1 MKTSSKIILENLKL
15 NKEFRFNIE
24 MLSDDKLKNRLFTI
38 MTHLE
43 DFNNKDTKESDKLFA
58 LESIVNE
65 FIEVTN
71 KLVSEFLFKKNLTI
85 YKQKKNIERLKSFLE
100 IEKEVED
107 ELPKPSKKSNEPTK
121 PSLSSKEKE
130 IMRGI

>member
-15 NKEFRFNIE
+15 NKEFRFSIE

-71 KLVSEFLFKKNLTI
+71 KLVSEFLFKQNLTI